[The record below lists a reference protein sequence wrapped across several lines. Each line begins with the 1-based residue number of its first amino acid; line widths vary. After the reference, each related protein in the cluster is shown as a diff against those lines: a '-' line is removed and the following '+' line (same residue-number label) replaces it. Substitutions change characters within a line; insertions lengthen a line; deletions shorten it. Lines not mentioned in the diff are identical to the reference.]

1 MTVDPELLTGL
12 GAAISIFLSSTGAA
26 VSSAH
31 AGVFAMRG
39 SSMKDFLPIVIAGV
53 LAIYGII
60 VGVLLVGKFNS
71 EITTAQGYRN
81 LSAGLSVGLACWAS
95 GYGMSLFIKDL
106 NEGGKPKARTG
117 YGGGEN
123 EPLLRNGNGEIPVSH
138 PSFVKLFMCL
148 TFLEAIGLYGLIV
161 ALFLMG

>member
-12 GAAISIFLSSTGAA
+12 GAAIAIFLSSTGAA
-26 VSSAH
+26 ISSAH
-31 AGVFAMRG
+31 AGVFAIRG
-39 SSMKDFLPIVIAGV
+39 TSMKDFLPIVIAGV

-60 VGVLLVGKFNS
+60 VGVILVGKFNS
-71 EITTAQGYRN
+71 EITSAQGYRN

-106 NEGGKPKARTG
+106 NEAGKPRSRTA
-117 YGGGEN
+117 ES
-123 EPLLRNGNGEIPVSH
+123 EPLLRNGNSLDAPVSH
-138 PSFVKLFMCL
+138 PPFVKLFMCL